1 MNEKRSGKMVIELI
15 VIGVIIAIVVYLFMS
30 NQSQG
35 ELSAAAA
42 NARVPLGEA
51 FGTLLEKI
59 F

>member
-15 VIGVIIAIVVYLFMS
+15 VIAVILAIVVYLFLT
-30 NQSQG
+30 NQSQS

-42 NARVPLGEA
+42 NARVPLGTA
-51 FGTLLEKI
+51 FGELLNKL